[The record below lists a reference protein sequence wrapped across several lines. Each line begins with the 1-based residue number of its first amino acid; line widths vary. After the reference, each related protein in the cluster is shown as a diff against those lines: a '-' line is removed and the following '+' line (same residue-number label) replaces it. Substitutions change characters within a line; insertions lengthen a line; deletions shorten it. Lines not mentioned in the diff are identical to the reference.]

1 MVVWESLKNTAPI
14 VSENKNYITPKGLAR
29 LCDER
34 DFLLKIERP
43 RVTKIVSWAASLGDR
58 SENADYQYG
67 KRRLREIDR
76 RLRFLG
82 TRIESAVVVD
92 PLQIKSEKV
101 QFGARVE
108 ILGGEDEKRVFT
120 IVGVDEIDTKRG
132 LISWKSPIASAL
144 LGREVGDEVK
154 VRTPAGDEFFEI
166 ENIEYLAIEIGGFKP
181 EVLDEVFKQ

>member
-1 MVVWESLKNTAPI
+1 MNNK
-14 VSENKNYITPKGLAR
+14 KNYITPEGLRR

-34 DFLLKIERP
+34 DYLLKEERP

-82 TRIESAVVVD
+82 GRIENAVSVD
-92 PLQIKSEKV
+92 PEGIESERV
-101 QFGARVE
+101 QFGATVT
-108 ILGGEDEKRVFT
+108 LEDEEGEARIFS

-132 LISWKSPIASAL
+132 LISWLSPIAKSL
-144 LGREVGDEVK
+144 LGKSEGDEIL
-154 VRTPAGDEFFEI
+154 VRAPRGDREYELTK
-166 ENIEYLAIEIGGFKP
+166 IEYIQIKIVPFSP
-181 EVLDEVFKQ
+181 QTLDEVFNQ